1 MKYLEFA
8 AKEQRNANWDGIRDV
23 TMPGCRVYDLTN
35 LPIEGIQDNTYDGI
49 YSDHF
54 IEHLEK
60 NQGSALFKE
69 CMRILKPG
77 GVLRTV
83 WPPMEIVEWLQSE
96 KDLSENEFVKH
107 YYQVYIL
114 RHKFSPPG
122 YENHRIQEQVAQ
134 GLLHQKGE
142 HKHLW
147 SKSEMIQELEAVG
160 FACAEECTYGESQ
173 IVEFNNIDTPNRI
186 RKLHSAVVEAK
197 KP

>member
-8 AKEQRNANWDGIRDV
+8 AKGQRNTNWDGIRDV
-23 TMPGCRVYDLTN
+23 PMPGCMVYDLTN

-49 YSDHF
+49 YSEHF

-60 NQGSALFKE
+60 DQGKALFKE

-96 KDLSENEFVKH
+96 KDLSRDEFVKH

-114 RHKFSPPG
+114 KHKFSPSG
-122 YENHRIQEQVAQ
+122 YEKHRIQEQVAQ

-142 HKHLW
+142 HKYLW
-147 SKSEMIQELEAVG
+147 GKTEMIQELESIG
-160 FACAEECTYGESQ
+160 FKFAEEWEYNKSQ
-173 IVEFNNIDTPNRI
+173 ISEFNNIDTPGRI
-186 RKLHSAVVEAK
+186 RMLHSAVVEVK